1 MTRTIMTVN
10 GPISPDSLGHCQ
22 CHEHILLRKG
32 TSWEVNPALCMD
44 NPAKSL
50 KDVTAYAAAGGSSLI
65 DAQPGGCCRME
76 KELSAIS
83 LASGVNIIAST
94 GFHKLCF
101 YPPDHW
107 IRSVSQEKMY
117 EFIVHEL
124 TSGMFYDIDRFEPV
138 HFSPCRAG
146 IIKCAFDREEFSPV
160 YTRLF
165 KAAAKASVFC
175 DVPIMVHMEQGVSAG
190 KLLDFLL
197 NENVRPERI
206 ILCHLDRSILS
217 LNEYSSLLQKGVFLE
232 FDTIGR
238 FKYHDDLSEIKCIRD
253 LADLGYLN
261 QLLLSLD
268 TTSQRLKSYHP
279 DGIGLDYLFT
289 SFLPGLRHC
298 GFSDDDIF
306 RLTVT
311 NCKNVFI

>member
-1 MTRTIMTVN
+1 MTKTIMTVN
-10 GPISPDSLGHCQ
+10 GPITPDALGHCQ

-32 TSWEVNPALCMD
+32 RSWEINPALCMD
-44 NPAKSL
+44 NPEKSL
-50 KDVTAYAAAGGSSLI
+50 KEVKTYAAAGGTSLI

-76 KELSAIS
+76 KELSVIS

-101 YPPDHW
+101 YPSDHW
-107 IRSVSQEKMY
+107 IHSVSTETMY
-117 EFIVHEL
+117 QFITHEL
-124 TSGMFYDIDRFEPV
+124 TSGMFYDIDRLPPV
-138 HFSPCRAG
+138 RFSPSRAG
-146 IIKCAFDREEFSPV
+146 IIKCAFDCEEFSPV

-165 KAAAKASVFC
+165 KAAAKAAVFS
-175 DVPIMVHMEQGVSAG
+175 DVPLMVHMEQGASPER
-190 KLLDFLL
+190 LLDFLL

-217 LNEYSSLLQKGVFLE
+217 LEEYSSILKKGVFLE

-238 FKYHDDLSEIKCIRD
+238 LKYHDDLSEIKCIRA
-253 LADLGYLN
+253 LADLGYLQ

-268 TTSQRLKSYHP
+268 TTSQRLKSYYA

-289 SFLPGLRHC
+289 SFLPDLQHYR
-298 GFSDDDIF
+298 FSKDEIF
-306 RLTVT
+306 QLTVT
-311 NCKNVFI
+311 NCKKVFI